1 MSLSSARADVAIV
14 GAGILGC
21 SIAWH
26 LKRLDPAVRVFV
38 LERHAGLASQ
48 ATSQAA
54 ALLTSGRTSP
64 AVIAMI
70 GRTYAAIEELGGEL
84 AQPLPLH
91 RVGAVHVASSE
102 RAVEELQALARVA
115 AAAGVRIEQPTAAD
129 LCGLVPWLDP
139 ASVHAGLLIPD
150 DGFIDP
156 YLLTGAYAAAAR
168 RRGVQFRFRT
178 EVTALRQEGA
188 QITGLATSHGAVDAP
203 IVVLAAGA
211 WANRL
216 AAPLGAVLAMA
227 PVRSQYWL
235 TEPHRLFPRDHP
247 AVFIAEAR
255 AYTRPEIGAL
265 LFGLR
270 ERRPVSLDPN
280 ELPADMS
287 GYAFADDPHGVT
299 SLEDDAQALRRYC
312 RVLDEIGLR
321 GHVAGV
327 STYTPDG
334 QFLAGPATEIMGL
347 FVASGCCGS
356 GIAASGGYGE
366 LVASLALGKR
376 SAIAAAPFALDR
388 FGAVAP
394 FDPGFRARCAQA
406 RARKTAG

>member
-1 MSLSSARADVAIV
+1 MRADIAIV

-26 LKRLDPAVRVFV
+26 LKLLAPAVRVIV
-38 LERHAGLASQ
+38 LERHSGPATQ

-54 ALLTSGRTSP
+54 ALLTSARTHP
-64 AVIAMI
+64 AVTAMI
-70 GRTYAAIEELGGEL
+70 VRTYAAMEELGAEL
-84 AQPLPLH
+84 DQPLPLH
-91 RVGAVHVASSE
+91 RVGTVHIASSE
-102 RAVEELQALARVA
+102 RAVVELEALARAVT
-115 AAAGVRIEQPTAAD
+115 AAGRRAEQPTIGD
-129 LCGLVPWLDP
+129 LCELVPWLDP
-139 ASVHAGLLIPD
+139 ASARSALLIPD

-156 YLLTGAYAAAAR
+156 YLLANAYAAAAR
-168 RRGVQFRFRT
+168 RRGVEFHYRT
-178 EVTALRQEGA
+178 EVVALRREGA
-188 QITGLATSHGAVDAP
+188 GITGLVTSEGAVDAP

-216 AAPLGAVLAMA
+216 SAPLGIGLAMA

-235 TEPHRLFPRDHP
+235 TEPHRVFPRAHP
-247 AVFIAEAR
+247 AVVIPEAR

-270 ERRPVSLDPN
+270 ERAPISMDPN
-280 ELPADMS
+280 DLPADMG
-287 GYAFADDPHGVT
+287 GYAFANDPHGLE
-299 SLEDDAQALRRYC
+299 SLEDGAPALRRYC
-312 RVLDEIGLR
+312 PALDEIGLR
-321 GHVAGV
+321 SYVAGA

-334 QFLAGPATEIMGL
+334 LFLAGQASELMGL

-376 SAIAAAPFALDR
+376 PAIAAAPFAPDR
-388 FGAVAP
+388 FGAVEP
-394 FDPGFRARCAQA
+394 FDPGFRAHCAQA
-406 RARKTAG
+406 RARKRAG